1 MNQQST
7 EQTSNQT
14 GDQTGNS
21 ESIDNVVTLTEIT
34 PEIVQIKMQDK
45 KNKNTFSYEL
55 SVGLLTAFE
64 QIAENKSYK
73 VAILTGYGPYFCSGG
88 TQQGLV
94 TLHQGEGTFADVNL
108 YSLAMDCE
116 IPVISAMQGHG
127 IGGGFVMGLYSD
139 FVVLCYE
146 AVYTTNFMKYGFTPG
161 MGATYI
167 LNKKLGTS
175 LASEMLIGANTFRGA
190 TLQQRGVPFAVLPRD
205 ELMDYVYDL
214 AQTVAEKPRNALV
227 TLKKHLVKA
236 MREELPSVIAEEV
249 AMHDETFHGQEVI
262 DNITTKF
269 GK

>member
-7 EQTSNQT
+7 NNEATSN
-14 GDQTGNS
+14 DAIN
-21 ESIDNVVTLTEIT
+21 DVVILTEIT

-55 SVGLLTAFE
+55 SVGLLTAFD
-64 QIAENKSYK
+64 QIAKNKSYK
-73 VAILTGYGPYFCSGG
+73 VVILTGYGPYFCSGG
-88 TQQGLV
+88 TQQGL
-94 TLHQGEGTFADVNL
+94 TNLHQGEGTFADVNL

-175 LASEMLIGANTFRGA
+175 LASEMLISANTFRGA
-190 TLQQRGVPFAVLPRD
+190 TLKERGVPYAVLPRE
-205 ELMDYVYDL
+205 ELMDYVYEL
-214 AQTVAEKPRNALV
+214 AQSVAEKPRKALV
-227 TLKKHLVKA
+227 TLKKHLVKT